1 MRKLSRRREIS
12 TRGPLSLCAD
22 DENTDKFIASKFSE
36 VLERENWLYSFIGQ
50 RLPFHGMFPRLK
62 TKRKR
67 EENDRRRKR
76 RRSKPAFAFTVTYEE
91 EGEDPVDGLTLP
103 FYSEEAPLEP
113 RNNWTV
119 NQEYMHVHVIVVEHI
134 ILHNNKH

>member
-1 MRKLSRRREIS
+1 MALLIYRTASS
-12 TRGPLSLCAD
+12 VSWNVSSF
-22 DENTDKFIASKFSE
+22 ENKE
-36 VLERENWLYSFIGQ
+36 
-50 RLPFHGMFPRLK
+50 
-62 TKRKR
+62 RKR

-134 ILHNNKH
+134 IPHNYKR